1 MRWRDDDVSP
11 TSTVGMPLAAGVTL
25 QYDGDLTK
33 IRFIE
38 QAASAKLNIT
48 YYA

>member
-1 MRWRDDDVSP
+1 
-11 TSTVGMPLAAGVTL
+11 MPLANGVTL

-33 IRFIE
+33 IQFIE
-38 QAASAKLNIT
+38 QTSTAKLNIT

>member
-1 MRWRDDDVSP
+1 
-11 TSTVGMPLAAGVTL
+11 MPLAAGVTL

-33 IRFIE
+33 ILFIE
-38 QAASAKLNIT
+38 QLASAKLNVT